1 MRMLKCVSVTMIAAA
16 VAWTTVGAQVVALPQ
31 GAEAL
36 QFPNVRQTKTGT
48 GRIKGRLLTAD
59 TGAPVRRAQVR
70 LTGTD
75 ILPRVMTTD
84 NDGGF
89 EFRDLP
95 AGRFTLNASKSGY
108 VSVGYGQT
116 RPFQAPRP
124 IELGEGQVLEKVEI
138 YMPRGSAIAG
148 RIVDEFGEPIAD
160 VTVTAMRSTWSNGRR
175 RLQPVGRAA
184 TTNDLGQYRIYGL
197 PPGEYYVS
205 ATARGGPEVMMA
217 VEMAV
222 TAVRLGGEP
231 SNEQPRS
238 GYAPTYYPGTPSG
251 QEAQRIT
258 LGLGQEITSADFGLV
273 PVRLARISGVVIGSD
288 GRPVSGTMV
297 TATPRNAGTGTLIIG
312 PGHTARTDQNG
323 NFTLNGVPPGDYT
336 LTARGSIVVQSSGD
350 GGSMTFTMSRVVTVG
365 GGPGGGGAESGSV
378 PVTVTGEDLT
388 NVVIATTRGTTVS
401 GRVVWEGAQKPGV
414 TSVRVTATALDG
426 DTPLAG
432 MGAAAQPAEG
442 TDTFEVRGVSGPVA
456 FRVANIPAG
465 WTLKAIR
472 LNGADITDTGIDIRQ
487 SEPVTG
493 LEVVLTNRITEVTGA
508 VKAGNEP
515 ATDYTVVIFSQDPQ
529 KWLAPIPRHIA
540 SARPNQEGRFQLRGL
555 PAGDYYA
562 IAVEYIPDGDWN
574 DPEVLD
580 RLKTRAERFSVD
592 EGEVKTIELTLES
605 M

>member
-1 MRMLKCVSVTMIAAA
+1 MRMLKCMSVTMIAAA

-378 PVTVTGEDLT
+378 PVTVRT
-388 NVVIATTRGTTVS
+388 
-401 GRVVWEGAQKPGV
+401 
-414 TSVRVTATALDG
+414 
-426 DTPLAG
+426 
-432 MGAAAQPAEG
+432 
-442 TDTFEVRGVSGPVA
+442 
-456 FRVANIPAG
+456 
-465 WTLKAIR
+465 
-472 LNGADITDTGIDIRQ
+472 
-487 SEPVTG
+487 
-493 LEVVLTNRITEVTGA
+493 
-508 VKAGNEP
+508 
-515 ATDYTVVIFSQDPQ
+515 
-529 KWLAPIPRHIA
+529 
-540 SARPNQEGRFQLRGL
+540 
-555 PAGDYYA
+555 
-562 IAVEYIPDGDWN
+562 
-574 DPEVLD
+574 
-580 RLKTRAERFSVD
+580 
-592 EGEVKTIELTLES
+592 
-605 M
+605 